1 MAAKSKPRILCVDDE
16 PQILEGLSPHLRRH
30 YELDTATSGLAAL
43 EMLAREPTVAVIMSD
58 MRMPGM
64 DGATFLARARQL
76 APDAVRMLLTG
87 QADIDAAAA
96 AINEGQ
102 IFRFL
107 TKPCPP
113 PTLLAAFGS
122 AVEQH
127 ELITAERVLLEQTL
141 HGSIKTLTDVLA
153 LVSPTSFGR
162 ATRIKQLVSDLAE
175 RLAIRERWQVEVA
188 AMLSQLGCITL
199 PAETA
204 ESVYYG
210 RPLSADEQKL
220 VDRLPALTEELLG
233 NIPRLEAVREILKT
247 YPKPYRSDDSVQSD
261 PRKRIVAQG
270 AQLLKVAVDFDALE
284 SSEVASSSLAVDTL
298 RGRVS
303 QYAPEVLQALVAV
316 RGGEQASEV
325 RELPASELRSGMI
338 LAQDVKLPNGVLLV
352 ARGYVVNERF
362 LERLRNFT
370 PGPSR
375 KVTWRVVVQ
384 AAVVMK

>member
-43 EMLAREPTVAVIMSD
+43 EMLAREPAVAVIMSD

-64 DGATFLARARQL
+64 DGATFLARARQV

-87 QADIDAAAA
+87 QADMDAAAA

-102 IFRFL
+102 IFRLL

-113 PTLLAAFGS
+113 PTLLAAFSS

-247 YPKPYRSDDSVQSD
+247 YPKPYRSDDGVQSD

-303 QYAPEVLQALVAV
+303 QYAPEVLQALVAA
-316 RGGEQASEV
+316 RGREHASEV
-325 RELPASELRSGMI
+325 RELPASELRSGMV
-338 LAQDVKLPNGVLLV
+338 LAQDVKLPSGVLLV
-352 ARGYVVNERF
+352 ARGYEVNERF
-362 LERLRNFT
+362 LERLRNFP

-384 AAVVMK
+384 PAVVK